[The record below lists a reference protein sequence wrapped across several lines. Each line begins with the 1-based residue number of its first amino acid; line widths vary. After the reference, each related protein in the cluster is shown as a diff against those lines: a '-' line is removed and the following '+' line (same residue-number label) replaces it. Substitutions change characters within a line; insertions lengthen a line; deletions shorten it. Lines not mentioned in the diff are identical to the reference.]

1 MAENIIEIK
10 NLSFSFGNYQA
21 LDDISFNVKK
31 GEIVAIIGPNGSG
44 KTTLLNIIIGN
55 YKPQIGSVLIKKQLP
70 KKVRQKIG
78 YVPQKFQFD
87 REIPIT
93 VYEFM
98 ALEKCEQDNH
108 RPRHIK
114 KILEQVG
121 LKNKQ
126 KQKLGSLSGGQFQRV
141 MIARALLHEKDILI
155 FDEPSSGID
164 IVGEQTIYDLIK
176 DINQTRKT
184 TCLIVSHELNIVN
197 KYADNVLC
205 LNKKMLCY
213 GKPETTISPQTLTE
227 LFGINA
233 GLYHSHNHK

>member
-1 MAENIIEIK
+1 MFENIIEIK

-21 LDDISFNVKK
+21 LDNISFNVKK

-44 KTTLLNIIIGN
+44 KTTLLNNIIGN
-55 YKPQIGSVLIKKQLP
+55 YKPQSGSLLIKNLPP
-70 KKVRQKIG
+70 KKVRREIG

-87 REIPIT
+87 RETPIT

-98 ALEKCEQDNH
+98 ALEKCGEDTH
-108 RPRHIK
+108 RPHHIK

-141 MIARALLHEKDILI
+141 MIARALLHEKEILI

-164 IVGEQTIYDLIK
+164 MAGEQTIYDLIQE
-176 DINQTRKT
+176 INQTKKT

-213 GKPETTISPQTLTE
+213 GKPETAINPKTLAD

-233 GLYHSHNHK
+233 GLYHSHDHK